1 MDLYASF
8 VREALER
15 SAATA
20 GPPSWQFPGMHVEP
34 GVGYQVII
42 SETHLQLMWRDAYQF
57 WLEANRGPLTSL
69 LGLLGK
75 AQAAN
80 AERRPD
86 TPAVFVRLEFQ

>member
-1 MDLYASF
+1 MALYASV

-15 SAATA
+15 SAAQPV
-20 GPPSWQFPGMHVEP
+20 PPSWQLGGLDSGNP
-34 GVGYQVII
+34 VII
-42 SETHLQLMWRDAYQF
+42 SPAHVQMMWSDAYQF